1 MPLPDGVTLVD
12 AFPFD
17 SNPQLITDVNGYLSG
32 DRSVDAWTMQNVFKQ
47 FFSDGIFGDPG
58 DQLQIGKADS
68 GLAVTIQPG
77 MFIIRGGMG
86 GIKESSGPLTLT
98 LDAGAAAGNICYA
111 IMLRYDNN
119 ADMRGLGFRVVKGTA
134 GANPQP
140 PQPDQTSEN
149 VMEYRLGYVTVPN
162 GATDLSNATVTNEK
176 GLAVCPYAA
185 PFEDIDLS
193 EVVHDAQV
201 QASESLNAF
210 LAFLQQNW
218 DLVNSAIDGTTAGNL
233 QSQINELENNALTTE
248 NIDNST
254 IVFEPTTTSGGAN
267 RLQVNDLS
275 IGTEHLKD
283 KSVTQAKL
291 GDDVASY
298 IQNVVKPQPG
308 KGIGAYSW
316 QELIE
321 MANDTD
327 IELSDL
333 DYLIGQSRNISITG
347 YGTFAVQLIGI
358 GHDSLASGG
367 TSKLLTFQS
376 IDIVCNHNM
385 TSSNTTSGGWASSA
399 MRTFMN
405 GDLLSKFP
413 QYVQDV
419 IVEVKKPYCA
429 TANGATQYSNDKL
442 FIASEKEI
450 FGTSSYGNDGTQY
463 EYWSI
468 NNTNNARIKKLNGS
482 AQYWWMRSVHD
493 STNFRIVGTGGN
505 ADYGIASYSHGC
517 VPCFCIGQS

>member
-1 MPLPDGVTLVD
+1 MADMTLLD
-12 AFPFD
+12 SFPFD
-17 SNPQLITDVNGYLSG
+17 SNPDLVYDDDGYPRYDRAVGATILRSTFEKFFTDGVFPSPAGAMQINKG
-32 DRSVDAWTMQNVFKQ
+32 D
-47 FFSDGIFGDPG
+47 
-58 DQLQIGKADS
+58 
-68 GLAVTIQPG
+68 GLAVTVNPG
-77 MFIIRGGMG
+77 IFIIKGAMG
-86 GIKESSGPLTLT
+86 GAMAGSDPWSLT
-98 LDAGAAAGNICYA
+98 LDTAAPQGNTCYA
-111 IMLRYDNN
+111 IMVRFDNN
-119 ADMRGLGFRVVKGTA
+119 ETTRSLYLRVVKGEAAST
-134 GANPQP
+134 PTP
-140 PQPDQTSEN
+140 PEPDQTSAN
-149 VMEYRLGYVTVPN
+149 VFEYRLGYVTVPN
-162 GATDLSNATVTNEK
+162 GATDLTSATVTNEV
-176 GLAVCPYAA
+176 GLSTCPYAA

-308 KGIGAYSW
+308 KDIGAYSW

-347 YGTFAVQLIGI
+347 YGTFAFQLIGI

-385 TSSNTTSGGWASSA
+385 NSSNTTSGGWASSA

-482 AQYWWMRSVHD
+482 AQYWWMRSVRD
-493 STNFRIVGTGGN
+493 STTFRNVYTDGSASSNG
-505 ADYGIASYSHGC
+505 ASYSGGC